1 MTAAPRVLRLH
12 PDDNIAV
19 AATDLRA
26 GEKVEHDGVFI
37 IVERDTPIGHKIA
50 IRAIAP
56 GERVMKYRVPI
67 GSATQAIAPGAYVH
81 THNLKSDYIA
91 TYTLEGARP
100 AEEER

>member
-1 MTAAPRVLRLH
+1 MNSVPPLLRLH

-26 GEKVEHDGVFI
+26 GEEVEFDNASI
-37 IVERDTPIGHKIA
+37 TIERDTPTGHKIA
-50 IRAIAP
+50 VRGIAP

-81 THNLKSDYIA
+81 THNLKSDYIP
-91 TYTLEGARP
+91 TYTLASGAV
-100 AEEER
+100 EEKR